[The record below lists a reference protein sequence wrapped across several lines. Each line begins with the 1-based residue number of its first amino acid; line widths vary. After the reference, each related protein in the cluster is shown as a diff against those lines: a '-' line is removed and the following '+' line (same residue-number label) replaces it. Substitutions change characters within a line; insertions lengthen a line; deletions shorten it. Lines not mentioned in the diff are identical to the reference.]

1 MRAPWSTQADL
12 ILDIMTPYS
21 PYGKSRKYH
30 RIIIVAAMGRRW
42 AAMKIAN
49 SAKVIYAKRNRSY
62 RQKLASSSP
71 ANSETTSKKQSSQQT
86 FYLESE

>member
-49 SAKVIYAKRNRSY
+49 KAKII
-62 RQKLASSSP
+62 
-71 ANSETTSKKQSSQQT
+71 
-86 FYLESE
+86 